1 MQKDLAIIII
11 IAACVASSCGSRASA
26 QAVRQ
31 AERPEMPRARTS
43 LEALPAAVRPKIRA
57 AIEASPDRFFELLAA
72 AEAESSRAGD
82 LLVLVDKHH
91 PLPSGF
97 VPPDLVSLND
107 YALSVSRKDL
117 RLRKAI
123 IGAVEELNAAAAKD
137 GVTLVFSSSY
147 RSFEYQDGLF
157 TRYAAQHGEA
167 EASRFSARPG
177 MSQHQLGTAIDFG
190 SIDDSFAQTAA
201 GLWMAANAHRYGFSL
216 SYPRGMEPITGYVW
230 ESWHYRYITKPA
242 ALLERDYFGG
252 IQQYLIEFI
261 SAYRAAP

>member
-1 MQKDLAIIII
+1 MHKDLAIIIVVT
-11 IAACVASSCGSRASA
+11 ACLASSCGGRVSA
-26 QAVRQ
+26 QAVPQ
-31 AERPEMPRARTS
+31 AERPAMLRA
-43 LEALPAAVRPKIRA
+43 RA
-57 AIEASPDRFFELLAA
+57 AIEALPASVRPTIQAAIEAGPDRFFELLAA

-82 LLVLVDKHH
+82 LLVLVDKQH
-91 PLPSGF
+91 PLPAGF

-117 RLRKAI
+117 RLRKSIMA
-123 IGAVEELNAAAAKD
+123 AVEELDAAARHE
-137 GVTLVFSSSY
+137 GVTLLFSSSY

-157 TRYAAQHGEA
+157 KRYSAQHGEA

-190 SIDDSFAQTAA
+190 SIDDSFAQTKA
-201 GLWMAANAHRYGFSL
+201 GLWMAANAWRYGFSQ
-216 SYPRGMEPITGYVW
+216 SYPRGMEPVTGYIW

-242 ALLERDYFGG
+242 ALLERDYFDG

-261 SAYRAAP
+261 GAYRAAR

>member
-1 MQKDLAIIII
+1 MHKDLAIIII
-11 IAACVASSCGSRASA
+11 VAACAASSCGGRVSA
-26 QAVRQ
+26 HVVQQ
-31 AERPEMPRARTS
+31 AERPEVLHARAA
-43 LEALPAAVRPKIRA
+43 LEALPADVRPAIQA

-72 AEAESSRAGD
+72 AETESSKAGD
-82 LLVLVDKHH
+82 LLVLVDKQH
-91 PLPSGF
+91 PLPVGY

-117 RLRKAI
+117 RLRKPI
-123 IGAVEELNAAAAKD
+123 IAAVEELNAAARQD

-157 TRYAAQHGEA
+157 KRYSAQHGEA

-190 SIDDSFAQTAA
+190 SIDDSFAQTKA
-201 GLWMAANAHRYGFSL
+201 GLWMAANAWRHGFSQ
-216 SYPRGMEPITGYVW
+216 SYPRDMEPVTGYIW

-242 ALLERDYFGG
+242 ALIERDYFGG

-261 SAYRAAP
+261 GAYRAAR